1 MNITFWRLVPCGLLV
16 LAPLAAAQ
24 SDALEKC
31 RAEREPMRRLACYD
45 AIPSRPAATA
55 PATPAMPAAPAVA
68 AATPPAAAPLSA
80 DAAFGL
86 PTAAET
92 LPFIESR
99 IAGLVQGWD
108 TRTRFKLANGQV
120 WQVEEGSSS
129 GLYLQDP
136 TVRVRRGFAGAY
148 YLELKGTNRSPRVR
162 RLQ

>member
-1 MNITFWRLVPCGLLV
+1 MNTTPWRLAPCCLLLL

-24 SDALEKC
+24 GDALEQC
-31 RAEREPMRRLACYD
+31 RAEREPTRRLACYD
-45 AIPSRPAATA
+45 AIPSRPAAAT
-55 PATPAMPAAPAVA
+55 PATPTTPTTPAAA
-68 AATPPAAAPLSA
+68 AAAPPAAA
-80 DAAFGL
+80 AAFGL

-92 LPFIESR
+92 LPFIESQ

>member
-1 MNITFWRLVPCGLLV
+1 MNITFWRLAPFSLLV

-24 SDALEKC
+24 ADALEKC
-31 RAEREPMRRLACYD
+31 RAERDPMRRLACYD

-55 PATPAMPAAPAVA
+55 PATPAAPAAA
-68 AATPPAAAPLSA
+68 AAAQPAAAPPTA
-80 DAAFGL
+80 AAAFGL

-92 LPFIESR
+92 LPFIESQ
-99 IAGLVQGWD
+99 IAGLIQGWD

-120 WQVEEGSSS
+120 WQVEEGNAS